1 MPCSQKKKKK
11 QKKPENRSN
20 VVTNSIRALKMVH
33 LKKRKELES
42 MYHGTLLKEN
52 CQVCLTFSIPLDT
65 YQKWATSGQLKAI
78 ISF

>member
-1 MPCSQKKKKK
+1 
-11 QKKPENRSN
+11 
-20 VVTNSIRALKMVH
+20 MVH
-33 LKKRKELES
+33 LIKRKELES

-65 YQKWATSGQLKAI
+65 YQKWVTSGQLKAI